1 MKMPLLLLLSATLG
15 SCACQ
20 DREDPNNRRP
30 KIAVSVLVDLSETWH
45 NAEAD
50 GLDRRVLSAVGA
62 ALVGASNRLP
72 KPISVRYHA
81 IGEASLGREP
91 ICSTTFRPSAFA
103 MGKEQLGVIRNR
115 EQFARYVQSE
125 CPDMFISRGIEGSTE
140 IVAAI
145 VTADRALGLTR
156 KGVPRVFIILSDFK
170 EESRPGYT
178 FRGVDL
184 KGSKFLLV
192 YRTLNEDRM
201 DPALQRERIADWTRR
216 LSRAG
221 AQVEVI
227 DENALLTSP
236 KDFEAQLGI
245 AK

>member
-1 MKMPLLLLLSATLG
+1 MRLQILFPAVAAFAL
-15 SCACQ
+15 CACQ
-20 DREDPNNRRP
+20 DRDDPSNRRP
-30 KIAVSVLVDLSETWH
+30 KIAISVLVDLSETWH

-50 GLDRRVLSAVGA
+50 NLDRRVLRAVGS

-91 ICSTTFRPSAFA
+91 ICATTFRPSAFS
-103 MGKEQLGVIRNR
+103 MGKEELGIIRNR
-115 EQFARYVQSE
+115 EQFARFVESE
-125 CPDMFISRGIEGSTE
+125 CPDMFMAREVEGSTE

-156 KGVPRVFIILSDFK
+156 KAVPRVFVILSDFK
-170 EESRPGYT
+170 EESRVGYS

-192 YRTLNEDRM
+192 FRTLNQDRM
-201 DPALQRERIADWTRR
+201 DPALQLERIAEWKRR

-221 AQVEVI
+221 AQVQAI

-236 KDFEAQLGI
+236 KDFEAQLGTTL
-245 AK
+245 